1 MTIFQPPTHLLL
13 LLLLL
18 FPNICFGNDAI
29 NEHKTTSVLF
39 YYNAEASISYQDTKG
54 LTHRVVSWLPMT
66 LHVSF
71 NNGSFAYKTY
81 PGIVTQMNNGSFS
94 NIYRRDLFVDHAYIQ
109 SLLIHNRLYF
119 NLLKTAC
126 DFARLI
132 SKNIGDFNIYE
143 YKNTPAFQ
151 FLLEHRL
158 LSIEDEY
165 ITMNTRMKLGHIIDD
180 FNDDKDECSDTIVY
194 FSNRIARVPINFDLN
209 VYRSHVND
217 IDIASIL
224 QSHSDDS
231 DFPNTDSLHSRYAK
245 IVLLNAKRNPSHQT
259 RYTYATTPDFRRHA
273 DNTISPFTLHYAFD
287 GSYIECDERSPFH
300 NCCPELDKSVI
311 FTKQLQW
318 KDAPSQDDIRAT
330 IELSPDKRCR
340 YHFDDQIIQ
349 CDKHKLDLFDLIVS
363 KHIFD
368 DNIGQYIISHGALIG
383 IRWLTQNDDIDESK
397 ILRHQFIIRD

>member
-1 MTIFQPPTHLLL
+1 MTISKPPTHLLL

-29 NEHKTTSVLF
+29 EHKNTSVLF

-54 LTHRVVSWLPMT
+54 REHRVVSWLPMT

-81 PGIVTQMNNGSFS
+81 PGIVIQINNGSFS
-94 NIYRRDLFVDHAYIQ
+94 NIYRRDLFVNHAYIQ
-109 SLLIHNRLYF
+109 SLWIHNRMYF

-132 SKNIGDFNIYE
+132 SKNIGDFNIFE
-143 YKNTPAFQ
+143 YKNMPAYQ
-151 FLLEHRL
+151 FLLEHKL
-158 LSIEDEY
+158 LSVEDKY

-180 FNDDKDECSDTIVY
+180 FDDDNDECSDTIVY
-194 FSNRIARVPINFDLN
+194 FSNRIARVPSNFDLN

-224 QSHSDDS
+224 QSPSDDN
-231 DFPNTDSLHSRYAK
+231 DLPNTDSLHSRYAK

-259 RYTYATTPDFRRHA
+259 RYTYATPPDFRRHT

-287 GSYIECDERSPFH
+287 GSYIECDEKSPFH

-311 FTKQLQW
+311 FTEQLQW

-349 CDKHKLDLFDLIVS
+349 CGKHKLDLFDLIVS

-368 DNIGQYIISHGALIG
+368 DNMGQYKISHGALIG